1 MAISATYGQQFETQ
15 TVKSTKKSNTKTPPH
30 AAQAFG
36 IEFPS
41 SSLKA
46 MAWRLV
52 RDAVKGRKAR
62 VAFVNAHC
70 INEMYRSQPYNKAVR
85 TADVILPDG
94 SGMALATKL
103 ISGSACNNL
112 NGTDLAPALFEA
124 AQAKGLSVFFL
135 GARPG
140 VAHRVCGNMK
150 QLFPRLKIAGAHHG
164 YFTEQENDAVITS
177 INAAKPDIVLVAFG
191 VPKQD
196 VWLAE
201 NAHRIS
207 ANITMGVGGLFDFLS
222 GRIPRAPIFLRK
234 TGLEW
239 TYRLYQEPARMW
251 RRYILGNPVFVARA
265 VVDALSK
272 RGATV
277 RRLVDKIARRVLD
290 IAGASAGLICLAPI
304 FAAATLAIKLE
315 SRGPTIFKQQRIG
328 KDGAP
333 FTMYKFRSMVKDA
346 EARKSNLT
354 NANHHGKN
362 GVTFK
367 MSNDP
372 RITPVGKFIRKY
384 SIDELPQLWNVL
396 VGDMSLVGP
405 RPALPPE
412 VAQYNNE
419 ERKRLAVKP
428 GITCIWQITGRAD
441 IDFKGQVALDIQYI
455 NQQSFFQDIIILI
468 KTPIA
473 VLTARGAY

>member
-1 MAISATYGQQFETQ
+1 MAISAIYDQPFQSQ
-15 TVKSTKKSNTKTPPH
+15 TVNTKELSNK
-30 AAQAFG
+30 AAYRLPTNAFG
-36 IEFPS
+36 IDFPPA
-41 SSLKA
+41 SLTD
-46 MAWRLV
+46 MAWRLTNY
-52 RDAVKGRKAR
+52 AAKGRKAR

-70 INEMYRSQPYNKAVR
+70 INEMHRSHAYDKAVR
-85 TADVILPDG
+85 SADIILPDG

-103 ISGSACNNL
+103 VCGNSCSNL

-124 AQAKGLSVFFL
+124 AQEKDLSVFFL
-135 GARPG
+135 GAQPG
-140 VAHRVCGNMK
+140 VAQRVCGNIK
-150 QLFPRLKIAGAHHG
+150 QQFPRLKIAGARDG
-164 YFTEQENDAVITS
+164 YFTEQETDAVIAS
-177 INAAKPDIVLVAFG
+177 INAAKPDILLVAFG

-196 VWLAE
+196 IWLAE
-201 NAHRIS
+201 NAHRLS
-207 ANITMGVGGLFDFLS
+207 ANIIMGVGGLFDFLS
-222 GRIPRAPIFLRK
+222 GRIPRAPVFLRK

-239 TYRLYQEPARMW
+239 TYRLYQEPMRMW
-251 RRYILGNPVFVARA
+251 RRYILGNPIFIARA
-265 VVDALSK
+265 IVDAFAK
-272 RGATV
+272 RSSVLT
-277 RRLVDKIARRVLD
+277 RKLDKAARRTLD
-290 IAGASAGLICLAPI
+290 IAGAGAGLVCLGPV

-315 SRGPTIFKQQRIG
+315 SRGAAIFKQQRIG
-328 KDGAP
+328 ENGAP

-354 NANHHGKN
+354 SANHHGEG

-396 VGDMSLVGP
+396 IGDMSLVGP
-405 RPALPPE
+405 RPALPEE
-412 VAQYNNE
+412 VAKYSHKDRQ
-419 ERKRLAVKP
+419 RLTVKP
-428 GITCIWQITGRAD
+428 GITCFWQIAGRAN

-455 NQQSFFQDIIILI
+455 NQQSFFQDLSILI